1 MAIALATMHSQVVR
15 LTGVIDR
22 FGSYESI
29 RVPSRHSQRYQ
40 QRRWVER
47 KTVPTVCV
55 RNLRLAQTRQAV
67 TPDHWWLHL
76 RQEWAQLGLQPGDV
90 VLFTT
95 KIHRCQKGYQG
106 EQVALKNSEVRVEYG
121 PSRNVRQVTVISRS
135 QLLSRYQQAQ
145 AEKQSLLVELE
156 QLKQGY
162 QADQQRWQ
170 QTQTEKEALKAQ
182 LTHLNQAY
190 DSDQTLW
197 QQSHTDLQT
206 DLFQVRQILTDYAK
220 QNQALS
226 HDVRQLEQQLTHS
239 WPKKHALGLVG
250 LTAVAA
256 FTGGILWEKLP
267 PAPPSPAYESSLLEV

>member
-1 MAIALATMHSQVVR
+1 MAIALASMHSQVVR
-15 LTGVIDR
+15 LIGVIDR

-40 QRRWVER
+40 QRQWVAR

-55 RNLRLAQTRQAV
+55 RNLRLAETRQAV
-67 TPDHWWLHL
+67 TPDHWWLNL

-106 EQVALKNSEVRVEYG
+106 EQVALKNNEVRVEYG

-135 QLLSRYQQAQ
+135 QLLSRYHQAQ
-145 AEKQSLLVELE
+145 AERQLLCAELT

-162 QADQQRWQ
+162 EADQQRWQ
-170 QTQTEKEALKAQ
+170 QTHAEKEALKTQ
-182 LTHLNQAY
+182 LADLKQAY
-190 DSDQTLW
+190 DGDYILW
-197 QQSHTDLQT
+197 RQNYTALNTDLA
-206 DLFQVRQILTDYAK
+206 QVRQTLAHSTA

-226 HDVRQLEQQLTHS
+226 QDVGQLEQQLQHS

-256 FTGGILWEKLP
+256 FTGGILWDTLP
-267 PAPPSPAYESSLLEV
+267 PVPQSPAYEFGVLE